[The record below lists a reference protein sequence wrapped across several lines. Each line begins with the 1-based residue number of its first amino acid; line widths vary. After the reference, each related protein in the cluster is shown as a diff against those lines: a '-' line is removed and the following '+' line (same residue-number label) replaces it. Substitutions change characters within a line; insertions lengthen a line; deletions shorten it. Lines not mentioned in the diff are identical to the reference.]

1 MVNVSR
7 LIVACTFIFSGFVKA
22 VDPLGTQYKIQDYL
36 MAAGL
41 GEVVPDWCTL
51 GASVLLAGLEFTLG
65 ILLLFAIHRRLTS
78 RVTVCFLAVMT
89 IITLW
94 LAIANPVTD
103 CGCFGDAITLTNTQ
117 TLLKNIVLLALAVVI
132 MMWPL
137 KMMRFISRTNQWIV
151 INYTILFILA
161 TSVYCLYTLPIFDFR
176 PYHIGANIR
185 EGMQIPEG
193 EKGPTFDTTFIL
205 EKDGVRKEFTLDNY
219 PDSTWTFIDSKTVQT
234 SEGYVPPIHD
244 FNLERTDTG
253 EDITDSL
260 LQSKS
265 YTMLLVAPFLEH
277 ADDSH
282 FGELDQIYE
291 YCTQQGYEFYG
302 VTASNDDDIERW
314 RDLTGAE
321 YPFCRADGT
330 TLKTII
336 RSNPG
341 LLLLHDGTVIR
352 KWSHNQLPD
361 MSTLNVPLEK
371 SEWGQMPTDQV
382 AVKIAR
388 ILIWFVL
395 PLLLLTLADR
405 LWTWTRRLRKK
416 KEEVQTTDKLSSTKQ
431 EKQ

>member
-1 MVNVSR
+1 MSR

-41 GEVVPDWCTL
+41 GEVVPDWFTL

-65 ILLLFAIHRRLTS
+65 ILLLFAIHRRVTS

-291 YCTQQGYEFYG
+291 YCTQHGYEFYG